1 MPVEWK
7 RTRIRTLPW
16 QSHFPQHI
24 HLTTSIDLWRRYVS
38 KWTLHGVTAAEE
50 GRLETLP
57 IQTRDHIC
65 LGKYSQVFIK
75 ATQSALV
82 LLCCVESKWQGQSPQ
97 RSRNFT
103 SQGKPYSKKEN
114 LIIKTAITGNSH
126 PHRIPNSF
134 ECVSSTGEETGR
146 LVISRL
152 PGVWHSH
159 ISLLKGKSEPIVFGR
174 TWQLM
179 VVSYLACAKSKC
191 YFDCWRECCNNKS
204 WAKTRTSFGTT
215 SVPETTTLI
224 HYTLRGNALCWQH
237 RDTRAY

>member
-1 MPVEWK
+1 MPAEWK

-75 ATQSALV
+75 AAQSALV

-204 WAKTRTSFGTT
+204 WAKIRTSFGPT